1 MGRDEVIVVDTH
13 VAIWITAGSP
23 SLGKQSRAA
32 LELAFKEDRV
42 AVSAITFWEM
52 AMLIEKQRLG
62 VISSA
67 AELRTKIL
75 GAQIEEVPVDG
86 NIAILAAGLE
96 HLHGDPADRLIVA
109 TALAHDAMLMTAD
122 RAILRWRNKL
132 QRLNAAK

>member
-1 MGRDEVIVVDTH
+1 MIVVDTH